1 MTVDF
6 KPVRPAALF
15 LGAAKGYR
23 GLATVFTINGHR
35 TTLIA
40 PTASALRALCEQW
53 AIAAPMAD
61 VAEPVVVLLR
71 SITTTE
77 EDNDGLDGGVCDDGF
92 DDDGLND
99 GL

>member
-1 MTVDF
+1 MIEFEV
-6 KPVRPAALF
+6 VRPAALF

-23 GLATVFTINGHR
+23 GLATTFTMNGHR

-71 SITTTE
+71 SITTE

-92 DDDGLND
+92 DDDGLDD